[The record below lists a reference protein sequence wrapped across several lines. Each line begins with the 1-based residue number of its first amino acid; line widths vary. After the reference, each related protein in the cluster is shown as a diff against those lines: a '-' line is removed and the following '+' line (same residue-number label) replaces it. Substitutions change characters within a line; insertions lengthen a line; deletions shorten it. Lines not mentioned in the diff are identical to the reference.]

1 MLSVSKKRGKPAL
14 TQLKIDQ
21 LMNRHDMKRRMAE
34 LRYHEKLLEPWMDE
48 EQAIVSYKIYN
59 DKAYVDS
66 KSYNRHKSF
75 AANGDVLHKW
85 HKMKHLVDV
94 PITELEVDMIP
105 LIIGLQEKPSTFLSL
120 EYHAG
125 SQNELVAIRY
135 SLG

>member
-1 MLSVSKKRGKPAL
+1 
-14 TQLKIDQ
+14 
-21 LMNRHDMKRRMAE
+21 
-34 LRYHEKLLEPWMDE
+34 MDE
-48 EQAIVSYKIYN
+48 EQAIVSYKIYI

-85 HKMKHLVDV
+85 RKMKHLVDAQV
-94 PITELEVDMIP
+94 TELEVEMIP

-120 EYHAG
+120 EYHTG